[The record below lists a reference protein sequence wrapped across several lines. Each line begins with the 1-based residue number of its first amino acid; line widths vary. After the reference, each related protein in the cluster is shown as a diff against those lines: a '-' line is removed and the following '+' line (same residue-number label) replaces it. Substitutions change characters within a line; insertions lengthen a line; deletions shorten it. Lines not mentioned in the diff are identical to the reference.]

1 MFRLI
6 ASDLDGTM
14 FKEQDSIPKDNLKAI
29 DDLHKKQIPFVVCTG
44 KTYSVS
50 KDICQNLH
58 ANFGIFGNGNQIIDL
73 TTGKEIARRTLT
85 LDEIRTCFSMIEHQ
99 NLHVHAYTE
108 NSIITTKLLYL
119 DLRTSILSKDKMDFL
134 IVPSVLD
141 YIEKENPTILKLVIS
156 SPASLCSLKE
166 ELEKKANFS
175 ITYVKKTGIYR
186 DTIIDKE
193 YEYLDISPSNV
204 TKGKALEQLKNHLNL
219 QTEEVLSIG
228 DNLNDISMLEAS
240 GVGVAVHNAYDEVKE
255 VASFTT
261 SQSAENGAF
270 AEAVYQFI

>member
-14 FKEQDSIPKDNLKAI
+14 FKEQDSIPQDNLKAI
-29 DDLHKKQIPFVVCTG
+29 DNLHKKQIPFVVCTG

-73 TTGKEIARRTLT
+73 TTGEEIAKRTLT
-85 LDEIRTCFSMIEHQ
+85 LDEIRTCFLMIENQ

-119 DLRTSILSKDKMDFL
+119 DLRTSILSKDKMDFV

-141 YIEKENPTILKLVIS
+141 YIEKQNPTILKLVIS
-156 SPASLCSLKE
+156 SPSSLSKLKE
-166 ELEKKANFS
+166 ELEEKANFS
-175 ITYVKKTGIYR
+175 IMYVKKTGIYR
-186 DTIIDKE
+186 DTTIDKE

-228 DNLNDISMLEAS
+228 DNLNDISMFEAS

-255 VASFTT
+255 VANFTT

-270 AEAVYQFI
+270 AEAIYQFI